1 MNKLKQKISNPMTVI
16 AIFATLSE
24 TSAAVSLPFLD
35 DEDRDVYIWFL
46 ISFPFYLLLLFFAT
60 LNFNYRSLYAPSD
73 FEKGKHFIK
82 AMDGVEQPE
91 NRKRRKSSGR
101 TSGSG
106 GRSTHRP
113 SKAQDPPSESIPGV
127 ALSALH
133 RLRLPERLRD
143 LYVVDARAMTGNAEF
158 SHLMESIHNE
168 PGKAAR
174 AVVFLT
180 CTESDSK
187 LRKSAATPSQHGK
200 QRCRTTFCAAYNLSS
215 QGLTVIDQ
223 QVPIDARQPA
233 AFDDQSEGKD
243 ERGSCRNQ
251 EEC

>member
-1 MNKLKQKISNPMTVI
+1 MNKIRKRISNPMTVI

-35 DEDRDVYIWFL
+35 DEDRDVYVWFL

-82 AMDGVEQPE
+82 AMDGAEQAE
-91 NRKRRKSSGR
+91 NRKSRKPAGR
-101 TSGSG
+101 TSVTD
-106 GRSTHRP
+106 GRYTRRP
-113 SKAQDPPSESIPGV
+113 SKAQDPPPEMV

-133 RLRLPERLRD
+133 HHVRLPERLKD
-143 LYVVDARAMTGNAEF
+143 LYVIDAREMTGQTGF
-158 SHLMESIHNE
+158 SHVLESLQIK

-180 CTESDSK
+180 CTESDSRLK
-187 LRKSAATPSQHGK
+187 QDAARPSKHVRKH
-200 QRCRTTFCAAYNLSS
+200 CRTTFCAAYNLNS
-215 QGLTVIDQ
+215 QDLTVIDEHL
-223 QVPIDARQPA
+223 PIDARQSVA
-233 AFDDQSEGKD
+233 IDDHSEGNR
-243 ERGSCRNQ
+243 EGQ
-251 EEC
+251 

>member
-1 MNKLKQKISNPMTVI
+1 MDKLKKSISNPMTVI

-24 TSAAVSLPFLD
+24 TSAAVTLPFLD
-35 DEDRDVYIWFL
+35 DDDRDVYIWFL

-82 AMDGVEQPE
+82 AMDDAEQPE
-91 NRKRRKSSGR
+91 NGKNRKSAGR

-106 GRSTHRP
+106 GRSIRRP
-113 SKAQDPPSESIPGV
+113 SKAQDPPSKSVPAV

-143 LYVVDARAMTGNAEF
+143 LYVVDARAMTGNAELC
-158 SHLMESIHNE
+158 HLMESIHNE

-180 CTESDSK
+180 CNASDSILK
-187 LRKSAATPSQHGK
+187 GSAENPVKHANRS
-200 QRCRTTFCAAYNLSS
+200 CRTTFCAAYNLNS

-223 QVPIDARQPA
+223 LLPSDARQSV

-243 ERGSCRNQ
+243 VRGKNKKP
-251 EEC
+251 EVF